1 MAFTQETELWVCE
14 TVANAEY
21 QSGSI
26 VSPVEFADDEPG
38 LLQRALDAVTSFFTG
53 ADDSAS
59 QDGVVIANWVCV
71 NGTLTVT
78 FTDDATEAAIAK
90 CLHERDFAGLA
101 FDQVYLVGGTAPDF
115 FPDRQ
120 VSEKPAGSEVAYT
133 SNWHKADGTTITMV
147 DAPTRIRI
155 SKLDITTGEEVPGAE
170 LQIVD
175 SDGNVVESWTSGT
188 EPHMIEGKLIAGAT
202 YTLVE
207 TLAPTAEGYVP
218 AQSIQFT
225 VEDDG
230 KVQQVFMQDDYTKV
244 SISKTDIATGA
255 EVPGAHLQIVDGEGN
270 ILAEWVT
277 DGTPHYIERLP
288 VGTLTLIETQ
298 APTEDGYV
306 CAEDVTFEVLPTGEI
321 QQVEMKDDFTKI
333 EISKK
338 DITNG
343 DELRGA
349 HLRITDSDGS
359 VVAEWTTDGQP
370 HRIDRLQPGEYILT
384 ETTAPNGYQL
394 AESVRFVVEESG
406 RIQKVTMYDAPVGV
420 FTINKLDAAS
430 NTALAGAQLA
440 LVDGSGNVI
449 DRWQTTGAP
458 HTLPVLTA
466 EEAAKD
472 PRVHVLMFSTDT
484 AEYTYTL
491 VEEGVPAGYLAADSI
506 TFKLMQ
512 VDGELT
518 MFLRTDGGWQK
529 ADAPV
534 LRMFDARNPD
544 VPVPEQHKTFPQTG
558 EF

>member
-1 MAFTQETELWVCE
+1 M
-14 TVANAEY
+14 
-21 QSGSI
+21 
-26 VSPVEFADDEPG
+26 EFADDEPG
-38 LLQRALDAVTSFFTG
+38 LLQRALDAVTNFFTG
-53 ADDSAS
+53 ADETDV
-59 QDGVVIANWVCV
+59 QDGVVIANWVCTG
-71 NGTLTVT
+71 GTLTVT

-90 CLHERDFAGLA
+90 CLHERDFAGLD
-101 FDQVYLVGGTAPDF
+101 FDKVYLVGGSAPDF
-115 FPDRQ
+115 FPELQ
-120 VSEKPAGSEVAYT
+120 VAEKPADSEVVYT
-133 SNWHKADGTTITMV
+133 TDWHKADGTTITMV

-188 EPHMIEGKLIAGAT
+188 GPHYIEGKLVAGAT

-218 AQSIQFT
+218 ARSIRFT

-270 ILAEWVT
+270 VLAEWVT

-306 CAEDVTFEVLPTGEI
+306 RAENVTFEVLPTGEI
-321 QQVEMKDDFTKI
+321 QQVEMQDDFTKV

-338 DITNG
+338 DITNS

-349 HLRITDSDGS
+349 HLQITDSEGHI
-359 VVAEWTTDGQP
+359 VAEWVTDGQP

-384 ETTAPNGYQL
+384 ETAAANGYKL
-394 AESVRFVVEESG
+394 AESVRFVVEESE
-406 RIQKVTMYDAPVGV
+406 RIQKVTMYDAPVGT
-420 FTINKLDAAS
+420 FTIAKLDETS

-440 LVDGSGNVI
+440 LVDGSGTVI
-449 DRWQTTGAP
+449 DRWQTTGTP
-458 HTLPVLTA
+458 HVLPVLTA
-466 EEAAKD
+466 EDAAGD
-472 PRVHVLMFSTDT
+472 PRVHLLLFSTDT
-484 AEYTYTL
+484 TEYTYTL

-518 MFLRTDGGWQK
+518 MFLRTDGG
-529 ADAPV
+529 
-534 LRMFDARNPD
+534 
-544 VPVPEQHKTFPQTG
+544 
-558 EF
+558 